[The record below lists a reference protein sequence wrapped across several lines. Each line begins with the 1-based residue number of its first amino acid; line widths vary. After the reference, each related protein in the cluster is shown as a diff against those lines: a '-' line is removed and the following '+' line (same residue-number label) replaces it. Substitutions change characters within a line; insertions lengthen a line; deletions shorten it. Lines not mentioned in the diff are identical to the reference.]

1 MNYKKDF
8 IIFIKN
14 FVGKKNNF
22 NLDKMFLAI
31 NCATGWSGYPYRQLV
46 ITDLHKNNLYL
57 KIEEEIIILSITRE
71 EQEIIK
77 NKVNNLK
84 EQNTYKNISAQES
97 YSDDTFYFNLND
109 IEKFF
114 ILSDAGIMQ
123 EKFLH
128 NKEYLEYKEIFDLID
143 VINEILS
150 KYNYEFTIY
159 RK

>member
-1 MNYKKDF
+1 MDIQKEYINF
-8 IIFIKN
+8 IESY
-14 FVGKKNNF
+14 VGKENKF
-22 NLDKMFLAI
+22 NLNKMFLAI
-31 NCATGWSGYPYRQLV
+31 SCVVGWSGYPYRQLV

-84 EQNTYKNISAQES
+84 EQNMYEKISAQES
-97 YSDDTFYFNLND
+97 YSDDIFYFNLND

-114 ILSDAGIMQ
+114 ILGDAGIMQ

-159 RK
+159 R

>member
-1 MNYKKDF
+1 MDIQKEYINF
-8 IIFIKN
+8 IESY
-14 FVGKKNNF
+14 VGKENKF
-22 NLDKMFLAI
+22 NLNKMFLAI
-31 NCATGWSGYPYRQLV
+31 SCVVGWSGYPYRQLV

-57 KIEEEIIILSITRE
+57 KIEEKIIILSINRE

-84 EQNTYKNISAQES
+84 EQNTYEKISAQES
-97 YSDDTFYFNLND
+97 YSDDIFYFNLND

-114 ILSDAGIMQ
+114 ILGDAGIMQ

-159 RK
+159 R

>member
-1 MNYKKDF
+1 MDIQKEYINF
-8 IIFIKN
+8 IESY
-14 FVGKKNNF
+14 VGKENKF
-22 NLDKMFLAI
+22 NLNKMFLAI
-31 NCATGWSGYPYRQLV
+31 SCVVGWSSYPYRQLV

-84 EQNTYKNISAQES
+84 EQNTYEKISAQES
-97 YSDDTFYFNLND
+97 YSDDIFYFNLND

-114 ILSDAGIMQ
+114 ILGDAGIMQ

-159 RK
+159 R